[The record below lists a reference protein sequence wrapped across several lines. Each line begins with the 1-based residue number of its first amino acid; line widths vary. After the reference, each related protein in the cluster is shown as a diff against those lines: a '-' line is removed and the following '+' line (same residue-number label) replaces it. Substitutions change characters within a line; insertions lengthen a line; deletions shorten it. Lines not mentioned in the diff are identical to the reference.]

1 MSSPGGFFIQ
11 PIVRQIDPQQL
22 QDITDALQKT
32 EAKIAGFATDHPGI
46 DIPALNEIRYA
57 FQHFLRALNGKGEEN
72 FANSLKHLK
81 RAQYDCY
88 QAEALFLGKQR
99 VDFEGQYDSINLLDH
114 IPDYLDWAAE
124 YQTLREAAEHISDD
138 REKYCD
144 GLEAQLAIV
153 RPIHRKLL
161 VARQELR
168 KVVNAHQLELA
179 EAQAQIEKRDR
190 ELKTQEENLRVA
202 QSALQASQQT
212 TKETANAGKAA
223 WVAALAACGAIAFQL
238 YGSNA
243 PTSAPPIPSALDQP
257 RGAVQPALP
266 PQPSIGNGKAPATP
280 DK

>member
-1 MSSPGGFFIQ
+1 M
-11 PIVRQIDPQQL
+11 RQIDPQQL

-57 FQHFLRALNGKGEEN
+57 FQHFLRALNGKGDEN

-99 VDFEGQYDSINLLDH
+99 VDFEQQYDSINLLDH
-114 IPDYLDWAAE
+114 IPDYLNWAAE

-144 GLEAQLAIV
+144 GLEQQLVVV
-153 RPIHRKLL
+153 RPIHKKLL

-202 QSALQASQQT
+202 QRALDASQQT
-212 TKETANAGKAA
+212 AKATKIATRAA
-223 WVAALAACGAIAFQL
+223 VLAAAAACATFL
-238 YGSNA
+238 YPIFGPGS
-243 PTSAPPIPSALDQP
+243 PTNTQAIPSALDQGNSGSLTSP
-257 RGAVQPALP
+257 KKSTQEAVNDSAVTN
-266 PQPSIGNGKAPATP
+266 SK
-280 DK
+280 K